1 MQTGEEEQMARRP
14 LPAALAFTALVADLA
29 GAHGLALVALLAAIP
44 AAFVLALDCF
54 ADALQ
59 ERCGPA
65 RPLVAGAVLVLLLLS
80 ATLRSPAVVG
90 GVPRI
95 AISAIMLSL
104 LLYAGLAVSVLVVGA
119 RGPRVR
125 VVHAELVESDRLAA

>member
-1 MQTGEEEQMARRP
+1 MNVLRPVEPERMARRP
-14 LPAALAFTALVADLA
+14 PPAALALSALVAVFA
-29 GAHGLALVALLAAIP
+29 GAHGVALAALLVAIP

-65 RPLVAGAVLVLLLLS
+65 RPLVAGSGLVLLLLS

-95 AISAIMLSL
+95 A
-104 LLYAGLAVSVLVVGA
+104 VS
-119 RGPRVR
+119 
-125 VVHAELVESDRLAA
+125 

>member
-1 MQTGEEEQMARRP
+1 
-14 LPAALAFTALVADLA
+14 VADLA
-29 GAHGLALVALLAAIP
+29 GAHGLALAALLVAIP

-65 RPLVAGAVLVLLLLS
+65 LPLVAGSGLVLLLLS

-95 AISAIMLSL
+95 AVSALVMCL
-104 LLYAGLAVSVLVVGA
+104 LLYAGLATSILLAGA
-119 RGPRVR
+119 RRPKAQ
-125 VVHAELVESDRLAA
+125 VVYADELDSRDRIAA

>member
-1 MQTGEEEQMARRP
+1 VVRRP
-14 LPAALAFTALVADLA
+14 LPAALAFAALLADLW
-29 GAHGLALVALLAAIP
+29 GAHGLALAALFAAIP

-65 RPLVAGAVLVLLLLS
+65 RPLVAGSGLVLLVLS

-95 AISAIMLSL
+95 SVSAIVMCL
-104 LLYAGLAVSVLVVGA
+104 LLYAGLAVSILLVGV
-119 RGPRVR
+119 PRPEAQ
-125 VVHAELVESDRLAA
+125 VVYADELADQDQIAA

>member
-1 MQTGEEEQMARRP
+1 MARRS
-14 LPAALAFTALVADLA
+14 LPAALAFVALVADLA

-44 AAFVLALDCF
+44 AGFVFTLDCF
-54 ADALQ
+54 ADVLQ
-59 ERCGPA
+59 ERCGAA
-65 RPLVAGAVLVLLLLS
+65 RPLVAGAGLVLLVLS

-95 AISAIMLSL
+95 AISAIVACL
-104 LLYAGLAVSVLVVGA
+104 LLYAGLAVSVLVVTA
-119 RGPRVR
+119 RRPRAR